1 MGMLNIAISPN
12 WLIAI
17 GQQVLPVI
25 FDGRQSIDNFVYEEH
40 VLLDVQDEI
49 AWVPDFPI
57 AECMDRVSVVLDFV
71 HPKI

>member
-1 MGMLNIAISPN
+1 MPNTAIPPN

-17 GQQVLPVI
+17 GQQVLSVV
-25 FDGRQSIDNFVYEEH
+25 FDGWQSVDNFVYKER

-49 AWVPDFPI
+49 AWSPDFPI